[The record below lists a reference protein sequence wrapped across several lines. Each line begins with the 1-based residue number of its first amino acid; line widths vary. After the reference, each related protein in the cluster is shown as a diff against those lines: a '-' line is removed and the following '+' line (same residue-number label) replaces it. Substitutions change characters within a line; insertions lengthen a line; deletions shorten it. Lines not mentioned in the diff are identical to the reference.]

1 LRIVGDHQQTP
12 IPSCPPYTTIDHN
25 SVAYPLGYIEGL
37 NDARTLL
44 ADFFSIPL
52 VAVEEGEGL

>member
-1 LRIVGDHQQTP
+1 VKAR
-12 IPSCPPYTTIDHN
+12 
-25 SVAYPLGYIEGL
+25 AYPLGYVEGL

-44 ADFFSIPL
+44 ADFFSILL